1 MGLQDISRNLS
12 VTNFKPMLDFPE
24 KVRKH
29 LSFQMF
35 FICSVNIW
43 CSCYVTYFGVSI
55 IWYVSDSTNTRYP
68 FYSFVRMTHRTY
80 AVFLLMI
87 KTCYRGF
94 WWHCRSKIQCFS
106 TLRWREWKLGL
117 QFRFIV
123 PHEHRFMMQA
133 DHKFKIGYVFKNTIT
148 PLPKTIGQALKSLI

>member
-12 VTNFKPMLDFPE
+12 VTNFKPMLDFPG

-43 CSCYVTYFGVSI
+43 CSCYVTYIGVSI

-68 FYSFVRMTHRTY
+68 FYSFVRMTRWAC
-80 AVFLLMI
+80 AVLLLII
-87 KTCYRGF
+87 KTCAEVF
-94 WWHCRSKIQCFS
+94 DD
-106 TLRWREWKLGL
+106 
-117 QFRFIV
+117 IV
-123 PHEHRFMMQA
+123 VPRVSA
-133 DHKFKIGYVFKNTIT
+133 SLLIDDVIGN
-148 PLPKTIGQALKSLI
+148 